1 MSTATAAD
9 PRLGARHWRPEDAT
23 PWAGRRRR
31 WLVVLN
37 IPLALW
43 YLTWL
48 LQPGRVSHPVLYALL
63 VGAEALNIAQA
74 AGFWWTIA
82 SIRRRTPRPPCRD
95 RVAVD
100 VFIPVYSE
108 PVEVV
113 EVTVAAATRLRSAE
127 ARVALLDD
135 GCSEEMEALARRHGV
150 RYMCRPGSEGAKAG
164 NINWSL
170 ARTDA
175 PFVAVLD
182 CDHVPDPRF
191 LEVTLAHFDERVAF
205 VQTPQYYANGRDPG
219 VAAASWA
226 QQALF
231 FGTIAVGRGDLG
243 AMFCCGTN
251 VVFRRSALEAVGGFP
266 TESLT
271 EDFDLS
277 IRLHE
282 LGWESRYVPEVLAA
296 GLGPEDM
303 ASYTGQQLRWAR
315 GCLSSLPRILRARL
329 PLRIR
334 LNYLLSA
341 VHWLTGWTYLAYMTF
356 PVVRILTGAQPIVVA
371 SPDEFLLH
379 WVPYFAGA
387 MATVTLASGGCYTFA
402 AFALMA
408 ANFWVHVVASVL
420 TLLRRKGSFVVTP
433 KKGAGGRQLRPVAVP
448 LAACAVL
455 IGVSV
460 LGLARN
466 QSPATLNNVAFASVH
481 VTVLLAGSWAAL
493 RPPRP
498 RAAAPA
504 TAGSGVEAERGS
516 LDDREAVG

>member
-1 MSTATAAD
+1 MTAD
-9 PRLGARHWRPEDAT
+9 PRLEKPHWRPEDAL

-31 WLVVLN
+31 WLVLCNV
-37 IPLALW
+37 PLAIW
-43 YLTWL
+43 YLRWL
-48 LQPGRVSHPVLYALL
+48 LVPGRVANPVLYALL
-63 VGAEALNIAQA
+63 LAAEGLNIVQA
-74 AGFWWTIA
+74 VGFWWTLA
-82 SIRRRTPRPPCRD
+82 SIRRRRPRPPCTD

-100 VFIPVYSE
+100 VFIPVYGE
-108 PVEVV
+108 PVEIVEATVV
-113 EVTVAAATRLRSAE
+113 AATRLRGDP
-127 ARVALLDD
+127 RVALLDD
-135 GCSEEMEALARRHGV
+135 GCSADMEALAARHGV
-150 RYMCRPGSEGAKAG
+150 RYLCRPGNEGAKAG
-164 NINWSL
+164 NINWAL
-170 ARTDA
+170 DRTDA
-175 PFVAVLD
+175 PFVAILD

-231 FGTIAVGRGDLG
+231 FGTIAVGRDELG

-251 VVFRRSALEAVGGFP
+251 VVFRREALEDAGGFP
-266 TESLT
+266 TASLT

-282 LGWESRYVPEVLAA
+282 RGWESRYVPEVLAA

-341 VHWLTGWTYLAYMTF
+341 VYWLTGWTYLIYMTF

-379 WVPYFAGA
+379 WAPYFAGS
-387 MATVTLASGGCYTFA
+387 MATVTLAAGGCYTFA
-402 AFALMA
+402 AFALAA
-408 ANFWVHVVASVL
+408 ANFWVHIVASVL

-433 KKGAGGRQLRPVAVP
+433 KKGTGGRQLRPVAVP
-448 LAACAVL
+448 LFACAVL
-455 IGVSV
+455 IGVSAW
-460 LGLARN
+460 GLAHDR
-466 QSPATLNNVAFASVH
+466 SPATLNNVAFASVH
-481 VTVLLAGSWAAL
+481 VFVLLAGSWAAL
-493 RPPRP
+493 HPPRR
-498 RAAAPA
+498 RAPSDTPA
-504 TAGSGVEAERGS
+504 EVP
-516 LDDREAVG
+516 VG